1 MRSGFPLRAP
11 VLALLALLLFIAGC
25 GTKGNA
31 PALGKSGHASLT
43 SPGSDV
49 ALASVALAPLGAL
62 RVTVYYRGKLIPT
75 TGAQTP
81 AELREN
87 GCLGTLVAPISDG
100 NPTLGAG
107 TPGATGTPA
116 AGAGTPLAEYAP
128 DPAGGT
134 DVAVAPGAN
143 LYVVVYSERNNPAAH
158 IVACGDPLSGQNQY
172 FDLYPPQVLGAGVA
186 LGTALM
192 TPIDAT
198 RLSFT
203 AGNTA
208 LRPTT
213 WAVRSGSCT
222 GAVLASGPV
231 DSSSS
236 SVSGVIYQALG
247 RSKWWVEL
255 SGADG
260 LTLCGE
266 VVANG

>member
-1 MRSGFPLRAP
+1 MRSGLPLRAS

-25 GTKGNA
+25 GTEGNA
-31 PALGKSGHASLT
+31 PPLGKSGHASLT

-49 ALASVALAPLGAL
+49 ALASVVLAPLGAL
-62 RVTVYYRGKLIPT
+62 RITVYYRGKLVPT

-87 GCLGTLVAPISDG
+87 GCLGPLVAPISDG
-100 NPTLGAG
+100 NPVLGGG
-107 TPGATGTPA
+107 TPDTTGTPTP
-116 AGAGTPLAEYAP
+116 GAGTPLADYAP

-134 DVAVAPGAN
+134 DVSFAPGAN
-143 LYVVVYSERNNPAAH
+143 LYVVVYSQRDDPAAH
-158 IVACGDPLSGQNQY
+158 ILACGDPLSGQNQY
-172 FDLYPPQVLGAGVA
+172 FDLYPPQVLGSGVA

-198 RLSFT
+198 RLTFT
-203 AGNTA
+203 IGQTA

-213 WAVRSGSCT
+213 WAVRNGSCS
-222 GAVLASGPV
+222 GAVLARGLV

-236 SVSGVIYQALG
+236 PVSAVIYRALG
-247 RSKWWVEL
+247 KNKWWVEL
-255 SGADG
+255 TGAGG

-266 VVANG
+266 VAADE